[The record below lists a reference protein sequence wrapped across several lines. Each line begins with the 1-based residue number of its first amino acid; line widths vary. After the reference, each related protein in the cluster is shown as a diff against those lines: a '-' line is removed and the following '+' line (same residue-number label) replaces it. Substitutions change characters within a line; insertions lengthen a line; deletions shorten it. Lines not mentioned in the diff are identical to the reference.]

1 MLTIKD
7 LDHALILVRDL
18 NDADVA
24 MRRLGFK
31 PTPRGVHSV
40 HMGTAN
46 STVMFGDMTY
56 FELLGVL
63 DPTPANYDMRETLER
78 GDSLFGIALK
88 TDDARATVKELAEVS
103 AADGEAVNFSRPVD
117 MPAGLEEAAF
127 SIANV
132 AAARVLGIKMFACQ
146 HHTPD
151 VVWRPGYSDQ
161 PNGATGVNAVV
172 GSVPDTDEAGRQM
185 TALFGDRV
193 VCEEGSVTVKLN
205 NASLSFLTPAKMHE
219 AHGIYVDDETALRVL
234 SLKTRSIDVTRKT
247 LRENHVE
254 FTDRARGVV
263 TVPAKSAC
271 GAVIEFV
278 AQ

>member
-1 MLTIKD
+1 MQTIKD

-31 PTPRGVHSV
+31 LTPRGLHSA

-56 FELLGVL
+56 FELIGVL
-63 DPTPANYDMRETLER
+63 DPTPANQAMRDRLEHSE
-78 GDSLFGIALK
+78 GLFGVALK

-117 MPAGLEEAAF
+117 MPAGPEEAAF

-132 AAARVLGIKMFACQ
+132 LAARALGIKMFACQ
-146 HHTPD
+146 HHTPG
-151 VVWRPGYSDQ
+151 VVWRPGYMDQ
-161 PNGATGVNAVV
+161 PNGATGINAVS
-172 GSVPDTDEAGRQM
+172 GSVPDTQDAERQM

-193 VCEEGSVTVKLN
+193 ECEDGAVMVKFDNVT
-205 NASLSFLTPAKMHE
+205 LSFLTPQRMHQ
-219 AHGIYVDDETALRVL
+219 AHGVYVDDETALRVL
-234 SLKTRSIDVTRKT
+234 SLKTKSIEQTRKA
-247 LRENHVE
+247 LRESDVY
-254 FTDRARGVV
+254 FTDRARNIV
-263 TVPAKSAC
+263 TVEAKNAC

-278 AQ
+278 G